1 MAKITKVYIF
11 ASDYFKQA
19 TIMIDQSIF
28 DAEYYVIDIFPSQIP
43 AERGAA
49 YSEAEKFFRQEPHLT
64 LLRQKFAR
72 LAIKLGCYSDIT
84 LEYNDLQLSTP
95 VPSMIYD
102 TIINCKPIDSIAL
115 HFTNDNCAITYNG
128 DDLYMTFY
136 NPEDNLLKLAEKI
149 CGAEGLFLRK

>member
-1 MAKITKVYIF
+1 MT
-11 ASDYFKQA
+11 
-19 TIMIDQSIF
+19 DQSIF

-49 YSEAEKFFRQEPHLT
+49 YSEAEKFFLQEPHLT
-64 LLRQKFAR
+64 LLHQKFAR

-136 NPEDNLLKLAEKI
+136 NPNGNLLKLAEKI

>member
-1 MAKITKVYIF
+1 MQAIIF
-11 ASDYFKQA
+11 NQA
-19 TIMIDQSIF
+19 TIMTDQSIL
-28 DAEYYVIDIFPSQIP
+28 DAEYYVIDNFPTQIP

-84 LEYNDLQLSTP
+84 MEYNDLQLSSP

-102 TIINCKPIDSIAL
+102 TIINCKPNDWVVL
-115 HFTNDNCAITYNG
+115 HFTHDNCAITYNG

>member
-1 MAKITKVYIF
+1 MT
-11 ASDYFKQA
+11 
-19 TIMIDQSIF
+19 DQSIF
-28 DAEYYVIDIFPSQIP
+28 DAEYYVIDIFPTQIP
-43 AERGAA
+43 EERGAE

-149 CGAEGLFLRK
+149 CSAEGLFLRK

>member
-1 MAKITKVYIF
+1 
-11 ASDYFKQA
+11 
-19 TIMIDQSIF
+19 MIDQSIF
-28 DAEYYVIDIFPSQIP
+28 DAECYVIDIFPSQIP

-49 YSEAEKFFRQEPHLT
+49 YSEAEKIFLQEPHLT

-84 LEYNDLQLSTP
+84 MEYNDLELATP
-95 VPSMIYD
+95 APSMIYD
-102 TIINCKPIDSIAL
+102 TIINCKPNDWVVL
-115 HFTNDNCAITYNG
+115 HFTHDNCAITYNG

-149 CGAEGLFLRK
+149 CGGRVVFAKMIFLSILALEKTINIIMNYS